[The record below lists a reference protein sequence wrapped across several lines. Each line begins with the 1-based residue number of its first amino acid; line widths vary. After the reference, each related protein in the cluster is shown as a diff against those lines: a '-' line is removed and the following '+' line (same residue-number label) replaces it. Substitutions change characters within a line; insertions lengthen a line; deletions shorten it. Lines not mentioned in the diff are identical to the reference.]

1 MNVVDKVVYAMASVR
16 FVSSL
21 LELTGAILMLRL
33 GTAERALQVNSLLAL
48 TGPVILVTVTMLGIA
63 GLSDSISWWRIVVI
77 LVGVGCIL
85 LGAKG

>member
-48 TGPVILVTVTMLGIA
+48 TGPVVLVTVTMLGIA

>member
-1 MNVVDKVVYAMASVR
+1 MHGVDKFVYAMASVR

-48 TGPVILVTVTMLGIA
+48 TGPIVLVTVTMLGIA
-63 GLSDSISWWRIVVI
+63 GLSDSISWWRIIVI
-77 LVGVGCIL
+77 LVGVACIL

>member
-1 MNVVDKVVYAMASVR
+1 MDVVDEVVNAMASVR

-48 TGPVILVTVTMLGIA
+48 TGPVVLVTVTMLGIA